1 MARNCKYYKQERYV
15 SFDSGQTWS
24 GTSVYRQGALI
35 ESASTD
41 CGYVPPTPPHDYS
54 TQYLTF
60 RALEDGK
67 FKLSGSSI
75 AYSLDSGSTWASL
88 SSNEN
93 SPLVHSGET
102 IMWKKRYG
110 SSGASGGGKGF
121 FVSTGRFEAEGNVM
135 SLRYYRSS
143 ESPTTDDFSGQT
155 SVSTL
160 EFKELFKNC
169 TGLTSAENMVVPATT
184 LGQGCY
190 EFMFNGCTNLTTAPT
205 LPATTLT
212 LDCYEGMFMYCSSL
226 SSITC
231 LATEYTATGY
241 SDQWTYMVASNG
253 TFYCRSGAVW
263 ASGENGIPNGWTR
276 VNI

>member
-1 MARNCKYYKQERYV
+1 MAGNCKYYKQERYV

-60 RALEDGK
+60 RALEDGR

-88 SSNEN
+88 SSNKN

-102 IMWKKRYG
+102 IMWRKRYG

-143 ESPTTDDFSGQT
+143 EATDDFSGQT

-190 EFMFNGCTNLTTAPT
+190 QFMFYGCTNLTTAPT

-212 LDCYEGMFMYCSSL
+212 LDCYEGMFQYCSSL